1 MIFKG
6 SAVALITPF
15 DGDGNVN
22 FAKIG
27 ELVEFHIQNGTDA
40 IVACGTTG
48 EASTLDDEEHL
59 AVIKAVID
67 AVNKRIPVVAGT
79 GGNDTRH
86 SIELSQK
93 AEKLGADALLV
104 ITPYYNKANKSG
116 LRKHFVSIANSV
128 NLPIIL
134 YNVPSR
140 TGVNMQPALVA
151 DLAKNVDNIVALKEA
166 CGDLAQV
173 AEVCRLVPDDFAVYS
188 GNDDSILPLLS
199 VGGSGVISV
208 LANICPRET
217 HNLVSKFFEGDIEGS
232 RKLQLEMKPLIDSLF
247 IEVNPVPVKTAA
259 NLLGFNVGNLRLPLA
274 EMQENNLKVLK
285 EELINWGLN
294 IQEATCTE

>member
-15 DGDGNVN
+15 DENGNVN
-22 FAKIG
+22 FDKIK
-27 ELVEFHIQNGTDA
+27 ELVDFQIENGTDA

-48 EASTLDDEEHL
+48 EASTMNDEEHL
-59 AVIKAVID
+59 AAIKAIID
-67 AVNKRIPVVAGT
+67 AADKRVPVIAGT
-79 GGNDTRH
+79 GGNDTAH
-86 SIELSQK
+86 SIYLSQE
-93 AEKLGADALLV
+93 AEKLGADALLI

-128 NLPIIL
+128 KLPIIL

-140 TGVNMQPALVA
+140 TKVNIPPALVA

-199 VGGSGVISV
+199 LGGSGVISV
-208 LANICPRET
+208 LANVCPRET
-217 HNLVSKFFEGDIEGS
+217 HDLVAKFFEGDIEGS
-232 RKLQLEMKPLIDSLF
+232 RKLQLGMKPLIDALF
-247 IEVNPVPVKTAA
+247 IEVNPVPVKTAV
-259 NLLGFNVGNLRLPLA
+259 NLLGFNVGDLRLPLA
-274 EMQENNLKVLK
+274 EMEEEDLEVLK
-285 EELINWGLN
+285 RELVNWGLK
-294 IQEATCTE
+294 IQEATC